1 MKQILLLVLFLAIAG
16 LAESQTTVTL
26 TLPDPCASVDVE
38 ETQKTDVEFN
48 VHPNPTDGRFTLH
61 FAREEAIG
69 RVSLEVTDM
78 NGNSLLSEQLYS
90 GNREMLKSFDWN
102 ALPKGTYLI
111 SLSGENYSETRKIV
125 IN

>member
-1 MKQILLLVLFLAIAG
+1 MKQILLLMLFLTIAG
-16 LAESQTTVTL
+16 LAESQTTVSL
-26 TLPDPCASVDVE
+26 TLPNPCASVDVE
-38 ETQKTDVEFN
+38 KVQSADVEFRI
-48 VHPNPTDGRFTLH
+48 HPNPTDGQFTLH

-90 GNREMLKSFDWN
+90 GNRKMLKSFDLN

-111 SLSGENYSETRKIV
+111 SLSGENYRETRKIV